1 MGRKKAEDAVPQEK
15 AAEFTA
21 AEKKAIAEYYED
33 RRDELE
39 GKFDT
44 ASKLGESTRDKAFNE
59 LAEQLTAMGVA
70 VRTVK
75 PLKVKLKSMKQRA
88 REKISEEVGAL
99 SHGSQQLSE
108 LGFFGVVDNFAYH
121 GRLHQGFSH

>member
-1 MGRKKAEDAVPQEK
+1 MPQEK

-88 REKISEEVGAL
+88 RERSSEPARKSAKRLVHFHMVHNNCPN
-99 SHGSQQLSE
+99 S
-108 LGFFGVVDNFAYH
+108 GFLV
-121 GRLHQGFSH
+121 S

>member
-1 MGRKKAEDAVPQEK
+1 MGRKKKEEDAAPQEK
-15 AAEFTA
+15 APEFTA

-44 ASKLGESTRDKAFNE
+44 ASKSGESTRDKAFKE

-70 VRTVK
+70 VRPVK
-75 PLKVKLKSMKQRA
+75 SLKVKLKSMKQRA
-88 REKISEEVGAL
+88 REKISEEVGIL
-99 SHGSQQLSE
+99 SHSSQLVAE
-108 LGFFGVVDNFAYH
+108 LGVFDVVAKFTH
-121 GRLHQGFSH
+121 HM